1 MIFLILNTSEYD
13 SLTPVQC
20 ERNNEY
26 SNCTGTYCFY
36 CMDRHPDIH
45 RYCIHNI
52 VAGWVR
58 VAIQRRYPEYKIGC
72 CSDYQ
77 CTLMGDDNRDD
88 MMIEDN
94 GELVDGELAEPGA
107 LTEETL
113 INAVRA
119 VLTTYKAI
127 QQGTAPDVFR

>member
-1 MIFLILNTSEYD
+1 
-13 SLTPVQC
+13 
-20 ERNNEY
+20 
-26 SNCTGTYCFY
+26 
-36 CMDRHPDIH
+36 
-45 RYCIHNI
+45 
-52 VAGWVR
+52 
-58 VAIQRRYPEYKIGC
+58 
-72 CSDYQ
+72 
-77 CTLMGDDNRDD
+77 MGDDNRDD